1 MALAT
6 FQTAT
11 VMAVLDSSI
20 ANVAL
25 PTIAH
30 ELGATPTE
38 SIWVV
43 NAFQIAVMATIF
55 SFASLSELIGY
66 TVVYRSG
73 LALFTLGS
81 LLCALSHSMPEL
93 VAARVLQ
100 GIGAGCISGI
110 QPGMMRRIYPPHMVG
125 RGTGWMAL
133 TVATAAAAGPTL
145 GGTILAV
152 ARWPWLFAINV
163 PIGLI
168 DLIVSAKT
176 VPRFPTTGTVSEFD
190 FLGALWIG
198 LSLSFFTLGVEA
210 VAHGGTEIIVI
221 GCFAVCIIALLLF
234 IQREQ
239 HAERPLVSL
248 PLFKRPAFSLSSAT
262 SSCSYTAQGLA
273 VVSLPFF
280 FQAVLGRTPFEA
292 GLLLTPWPIAVGCVA
307 PFAGRLADRYPVWIL
322 STAGLGIMAL
332 GLVFLAM
339 LPAQPTAADII
350 WREVIA
356 GIGFGFFQSPNNRE
370 LLTSVPPERTG
381 MAGGMLATA
390 RLFGQSLGA
399 ALVAVVFGALGARN
413 VFVSGGA
420 HEAIAR
426 AGPAAL
432 WLAAIVAAAGALVS
446 LQRKGR
452 EAART
457 SVSQER
463 ISAAS

>member
-1 MALAT
+1 
-6 FQTAT
+6 
-11 VMAVLDSSI
+11 MAVLDSSI

-30 ELGATPTE
+30 ELRATPTE

-55 SFASLSELIGY
+55 SFASLGELVGY

-100 GIGAGCISGI
+100 GVGAGMISGI
-110 QPGMMRRIYPPHMVG
+110 QPGMIRRIYPPNMVG

-145 GGTILAV
+145 GGAILAV
-152 ARWPWLFAINV
+152 APWPWLFAINV
-163 PIGLI
+163 PIGLA
-168 DLIVSAKT
+168 DLMVSAKT
-176 VPRFPTTGTVSEFD
+176 VPRFPTTGTVNEFD

-198 LSLSFFTLGVEA
+198 LSLSFFTLGIEA
-210 VAHGGTEIIVI
+210 VAHGGTEIIVA
-221 GCFAVCIIALLLF
+221 GCFAVCIGSLIF
-234 IQREQ
+234 FVRRERR
-239 HAERPLVSL
+239 AERPLVSL
-248 PLFKRPAFSLSSAT
+248 RLFKRPAFSLSSAT
-262 SSCSYTAQGLA
+262 SACSYTAQGLA

-322 STAGLGIMAL
+322 STAGLGIMAI
-332 GLVFLAM
+332 GLVALAL
-339 LPAQPTAADII
+339 LPSQPTWFDII

-356 GIGFGFFQSPNNRE
+356 GVGFGFFQSPNNRE

-381 MAGGMLATA
+381 TAGGMIATA

-399 ALVAVVFGALGARN
+399 ALVAVVFSAVGAHD
-413 VFVSGGA
+413 VFVSGA
-420 HEAIAR
+420 PHSAIAH

-457 SVSQER
+457 SRSQSQV
-463 ISAAS
+463 SAAS